1 MKKISEIIVPSKS
14 GVQLISGGTASSNLL
29 NVENKKRYAILNQI
43 DSHLKDLND
52 VKLVVDIAAGA
63 EDNALVF
70 AMACDRIVIVI
81 VGEPTSFVDSYALL
95 KAIFSKSSFKNY
107 CIVVNQVQDD
117 DQGKDLF
124 LKFQKITSK
133 FLDVNLHYVG
143 SIKSSPKIR
152 KSIIN
157 RIPLVSEEP
166 KSELSQSFL
175 RVAKNI
181 YETPTNEWGGLTF
194 LSKVKKELNVSMTNY
209 YSEKSKISIN
219 ELIEKN
225 LDLVK
230 KIAWQIFGRVQKVV
244 EVEDLIQQ
252 GMEGLVS
259 AAQKYSP
266 KEGVNFQQYAQLRIR
281 GSIIDFLRKNSNL
294 CRTTIKK
301 KQEFEKCKRDLQK
314 QLGREPSK
322 YELIEKLGI
331 KDEEYNYWEKAFEA
345 NTLQSLD
352 QAYDEY
358 SILYASS
365 SNDPEISLQDKQ
377 LKDQIKEALSVLNQ
391 REAMVAQ
398 LYYVEELN
406 IYEISEIM
414 EISTGR
420 ISQIKKVIIEKLRNE
435 IG

>member
-1 MKKISEIIVPSKS
+1 
-14 GVQLISGGTASSNLL
+14 
-29 NVENKKRYAILNQI
+29 
-43 DSHLKDLND
+43 
-52 VKLVVDIAAGA
+52 
-63 EDNALVF
+63 
-70 AMACDRIVIVI
+70 
-81 VGEPTSFVDSYALL
+81 
-95 KAIFSKSSFKNY
+95 
-107 CIVVNQVQDD
+107 
-117 DQGKDLF
+117 
-124 LKFQKITSK
+124 
-133 FLDVNLHYVG
+133 
-143 SIKSSPKIR
+143 
-152 KSIIN
+152 
-157 RIPLVSEEP
+157 
-166 KSELSQSFL
+166 
-175 RVAKNI
+175 
-181 YETPTNEWGGLTF
+181 
-194 LSKVKKELNVSMTNY
+194 MTNY

-294 CRTTIKK
+294 CRTTIK

>member
-1 MKKISEIIVPSKS
+1 MEEYKK
-14 GVQLISGGTASSNLL
+14 
-29 NVENKKRYAILNQI
+29 
-43 DSHLKDLND
+43 
-52 VKLVVDIAAGA
+52 
-63 EDNALVF
+63 
-70 AMACDRIVIVI
+70 
-81 VGEPTSFVDSYALL
+81 LL
-95 KAIFSKSSFKNY
+95 K
-107 CIVVNQVQDD
+107 
-117 DQGKDLF
+117 
-124 LKFQKITSK
+124 LKI
-133 FLDVNLHYVG
+133 
-143 SIKSSPKIR
+143 
-152 KSIIN
+152 
-157 RIPLVSEEP
+157 
-166 KSELSQSFL
+166 LSA
-175 RVAKNI
+175 R
-181 YETPTNEWGGLTF
+181 
-194 LSKVKKELNVSMTNY
+194 
-209 YSEKSKISIN
+209 
-219 ELIEKN
+219 
-225 LDLVK
+225 D
-230 KIAWQIFGRVQKVV
+230 GRVS
-244 EVEDLIQQ
+244 
-252 GMEGLVS
+252 S

-266 KEGVNFQQYAQLRIR
+266 KEVNFQQYAQLIIR
-281 GSIIDFLRKNSNL
+281 GSIIEFLRKNSNL
-294 CRTTIKK
+294 CRSTIKK